1 MENVKIGTRASW
13 ISIGINLVLSLF
25 KFAGAILGKS
35 TAMLADAVHSLADIV
50 TTLVVII
57 GLKVSNKEAD
67 ENHPY
72 GHEKFESIFTKII
85 SLLLI
90 LTGVSIGYKGVIDS
104 IRGNLSSPG
113 KIALIAA
120 ATSIIVKECLYW
132 YTLMI
137 ARKIKST
144 SMEADAWH
152 HRSDAISSIATFLGI
167 LGARMGF
174 KILDPIAAILVCI
187 IIVKVGVEYYLKAVK
202 ELVDH
207 TASNDIMDR
216 IRELSSD
223 IEGVIKVN
231 SLKTRIFGN
240 KIYADVG
247 ICVDKSISIEQG
259 HKIAELVHNTIE
271 SNMENIKHCSVY
283 ILPS

>member
-1 MENVKIGTRASW
+1 MDNVKVGTRASW
-13 ISIGINLVLSLF
+13 ISIGINLVLSLL
-25 KFAGAILGKS
+25 KLAGAILGKS
-35 TAMLADAVHSLADIV
+35 TAMLADTVHSLADIV

-57 GLKVSNKEAD
+57 GLKISNKDAD

-90 LTGVSIGYKGVIDS
+90 FTGVSIGYKGVVDS

-152 HRSDAISSIATFLGI
+152 HRSDAISSIATFIGI

-207 TASNDIMDR
+207 TASNDIIDR
-216 IRELSSD
+216 IKELSSD

-240 KIYADVG
+240 KVYADVG
-247 ICVDKSISIEQG
+247 ICVDKNISIEEG
-259 HKIAELVHNTIE
+259 HKIAETVHTTIE
-271 SNMENIKHCSVY
+271 NNIENIKHCSVY
-283 ILPS
+283 IIPN

>member
-1 MENVKIGTRASW
+1 MDNVKVGTRASW
-13 ISIGINLVLSLF
+13 ISIGVNLILSLL
-25 KFAGAILGKS
+25 KLAGAILGKS
-35 TAMLADAVHSLADIV
+35 TAMLADTVHSLADIV

-57 GLKVSNKEAD
+57 GLKISNKDAD

-90 LTGVSIGYKGVIDS
+90 FTGVSIGYKGVIDS

-113 KIALIAA
+113 RIALIAA

-132 YTLMI
+132 YTLII

-152 HRSDAISSIATFLGI
+152 HRSDAISSIATFIGI

-207 TASNDIMDR
+207 TASNDIIDR

-240 KIYADVG
+240 KVYADVG
-247 ICVDKSISIEQG
+247 ICVDKNISIEEG
-259 HKIAELVHNTIE
+259 HKIAETVHNTIE
-271 SNMENIKHCSVY
+271 NNIENIKHCSVY
-283 ILPS
+283 ILPN